1 MVKELTIEGIKE
13 KKKINKKLLIFVILP
28 LVMVFGFFAV
38 TATMY
43 VIGNNTGTSP
53 NFYQNQINSNNNSV
67 GFTNGSYDE
76 VANIDKDTG
85 KITTRG
91 NIIANYSTG
100 GIGYFNWL
108 GSSANRILQGWFN
121 NIDISSTANATTFYE
136 NGNRLALNSSL
147 SNYPLI
153 NNLAWNQSGSN
164 IFLNTPSGN
173 VGIGTTNPGA
183 TLDVN
188 GVTRIFSGTQLQPG
202 IVSRSYTDSGWY
214 YWDNGVKVSMTWAS
228 SNSNT
233 MTINGYGNVGIGTT
247 NPGASLELYKSLA
260 TSSTEQQMMIINTDF
275 GAATTTGFGG
285 DIVFRGR
292 TAGNLLQDNAKI
304 SAYNEDASNNGY
316 ALGFFTAPSAGV
328 MSQRMTILRAGN
340 VGIGTTNPNAKLTV
354 NGMTNLSGNVNITGD
369 LFINGIHVSN
379 LGGSGINYWGS
390 DGTNI
395 YNLTA
400 RIGIGVLSPA
410 YALEVNNLANA
421 LNISGMLYINSTYVG
436 IGNKNF
442 AGTGWSDSG
451 TNFGIIGNNLGSGAI
466 GATYNITGDTLGYLG
481 TPNAGVY
488 GTTAGYGYGVAGS
501 GVGGSSIGVYGIG
514 VGPSTIGGYF
524 KSSSGTAIYAEGD
537 ANITQTLNVNRTNYV
552 GGGYIYSNS
561 TTLILGHT

>member
-173 VGIGTTNPGA
+173 VGIGTVTTSPNAKLQVDSNGNNIYLNGSFGSNIELVFRNGTGSTMELYRPLNTND
-183 TLDVN
+183 L
-188 GVTRIFSGTQLQPG
+188 RI
-202 IVSRSYTDSGWY
+202 Y
-214 YWDNGVKVSMTWAS
+214 
-228 SNSNT
+228 
-233 MTINGYGNVGIGTT
+233 NVGT
-247 NPGASLELYKSLA
+247 ASDIMAWNY
-260 TSSTEQQMMIINTDF
+260 ST
-275 GAATTTGFGG
+275 
-285 DIVFRGR
+285 
-292 TAGNLLQDNAKI
+292 
-304 SAYNEDASNNGY
+304 
-316 ALGFFTAPSAGV
+316 
-328 MSQRMTILRAGN
+328 GN

-369 LFINGIHVSN
+369 LFINGINVSN